1 MLLLHDPTRTCA
13 GGISTKKMTKKW
25 PVIFVLALS
34 LAATAFTSA
43 DGAPGQSSTVP
54 FVPLNSMET
63 RCPTA
68 VADEKR
74 LDMRFYSKRPAVKAP
89 TDPSLRVA
97 LLRMARED
105 QNVRFSLIKHGN
117 SDPKYRRAVMTVD
130 AENLQYLR
138 KIFKKYGVPT
148 PKMVGYN
155 GMGAALL
162 LLQHQDQD
170 PRWQRQWLG
179 AVTQLYKRHELSPEG
194 YALFVDRVRVNEGRK
209 QIYGSQFFNGGFT
222 MKPTIH
228 PAHLDERRKALGL
241 IPEREYECILKTMYN
256 PKQARAHHRPL

>member
-1 MLLLHDPTRTCA
+1 M
-13 GGISTKKMTKKW
+13 IEKW
-25 PVIFVLALS
+25 PVLWILAIS
-34 LAATAFTSA
+34 IASTTFTSA
-43 DGAPGQSSTVP
+43 NAARNQRSTVP

-74 LDMRFYSKRPAVKAP
+74 LDMQFYSKRPTVKAP

-117 SDPKYRRAVMTVD
+117 TDPEYIRAVKTVD
-130 AENLQYLR
+130 AENLRNLKR
-138 KIFKKYGVPT
+138 IFKKHGIPT

-155 GMGAALL
+155 GMMAALL
-162 LLQHQDQD
+162 LLQHQAQD
-170 PRWQRQWLG
+170 PRWQRQWLS

-194 YALFVDRVRVNEGRK
+194 YALFIDRVRVIEGRK

-241 IPEREYECILKTMYN
+241 IPEREYECILKAMYS